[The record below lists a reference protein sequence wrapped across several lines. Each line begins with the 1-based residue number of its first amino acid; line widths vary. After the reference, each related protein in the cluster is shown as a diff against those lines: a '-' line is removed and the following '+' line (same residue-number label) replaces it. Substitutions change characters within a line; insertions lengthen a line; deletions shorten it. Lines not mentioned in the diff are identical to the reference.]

1 MKLSIEILRVLY
13 RRPRLTPV
21 LIHQDLPGKTTY
33 EVVERVLRTLHELG
47 LVEKLSRGVYFATPL
62 GVDIMQSSEK
72 TQEVSDV

>member
-33 EVVERVLRTLHELG
+33 EAVDRVLGTLYELG
-47 LVEKLSRGVYFATPL
+47 LVDKISRGVYFTTSL
-62 GVDIMQSSEK
+62 GVDIMRSSEK
-72 TQEVSDV
+72 TQEAES